1 MNVGLLLTFAIFSAN
16 EIRIS
21 RSEYVPGYGNSYI
34 YSTNINSDYTEDYWV
49 GPIPQDYSIVNEKAI
64 DRKKFE
70 PATFKFTRKDSSEI
84 EVYIKFDNVI
94 TCIFIN
100 KLYFNLMKIFFNFFF
115 NHSLIFMWKESKSIE
130 WRRCKHNEYFR
141 RT

>member
-1 MNVGLLLTFAIFSAN
+1 MNVVLLFTCAIFSAN
-16 EIRIS
+16 EITIL
-21 RSEYVPGYGNSYI
+21 RSEYAPGYGNSHI

-84 EVYIKFDNVI
+84 EVCIEFDNVI
-94 TCIFIN
+94 TCIMCSPYQWFIIE
-100 KLYFNLMKIFFNFFF
+100 M
-115 NHSLIFMWKESKSIE
+115 HPLIFMWKESKSIE

>member
-1 MNVGLLLTFAIFSAN
+1 MNVGLLFTFAIFSAN

-21 RSEYVPGYGNSYI
+21 RSEYAPGYGNSYI

-49 GPIPQDYSIVNEKAI
+49 GPIPQDYTIVNEKAI

-84 EVYIKFDNVI
+84 EVYIKLYNVT
-94 TCIFIN
+94 TCILMN
-100 KLYFNLMKIFFNFFF
+100 KFDPHL
-115 NHSLIFMWKESKSIE
+115 
-130 WRRCKHNEYFR
+130 
-141 RT
+141 

>member
-1 MNVGLLLTFAIFSAN
+1 MSVALLFTCAIFSAN
-16 EIRIS
+16 EITIL
-21 RSEYVPGYGNSYI
+21 RSEYAPGYGNSHI

-49 GPIPQDYSIVNEKAI
+49 GPIPQDYAIVNEKAI

-94 TCIFIN
+94 TCILIN
-100 KLYFNLMKIFFNFFF
+100 KFDPYYPYQRFIIRM
-115 NHSLIFMWKESKSIE
+115 HSLIFM
-130 WRRCKHNEYFR
+130 
-141 RT
+141 

>member
-1 MNVGLLLTFAIFSAN
+1 MNVALLFTCAIFSAN
-16 EIRIS
+16 EITIL
-21 RSEYVPGYGNSYI
+21 RSEYAPGYGNSRI

-49 GPIPQDYSIVNEKAI
+49 GPIPQDYAIVNEKAI

-94 TCIFIN
+94 TCIPIN
-100 KLYFNLMKIFFNFFF
+100 HVCSLSMIYNSNAFFDFNF
-115 NHSLIFMWKESKSIE
+115 
-130 WRRCKHNEYFR
+130 
-141 RT
+141 